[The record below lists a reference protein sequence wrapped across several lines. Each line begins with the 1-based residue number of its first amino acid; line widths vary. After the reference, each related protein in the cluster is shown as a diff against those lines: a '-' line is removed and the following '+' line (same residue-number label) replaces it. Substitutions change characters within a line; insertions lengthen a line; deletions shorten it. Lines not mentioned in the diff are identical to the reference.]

1 MYFIETINNQ
11 EWNVQH
17 FNSFNEYMSKKE
29 YLRSINVERLEVYD
43 KVDPNVICCLV
54 GIDTISTYCENN
66 DEVDENQMEFLNY
79 SYDNE
84 ITLSDYDIAFSS
96 YKLKKSENEKKEF
109 AEKYYKLIK
118 EIIYVSPDNI
128 KFVVKMIKETE
139 KGFPTMKR
147 SKVSCKRYSYQFQI
161 ISENEIDTGNILEM
175 ITAISQVKEPL
186 TKLEQENVIADY
198 KKLINPLIEP
208 KFRDEE
214 TILLMPKP
222 ITLERSNLL
231 SPEEYG
237 VVSIKENYVV
247 TEKAD
252 GERYLLY
259 IDNSGI
265 AYFINNTKNVSKVG
279 IKVESLKNSLLDGE
293 LIFSSSRRDNI
304 EKDVFALF
312 DIYVLKGQSTIK
324 FPLISDKKNPDT
336 PNRYDYMQELNS
348 QINANNNKKIDI
360 IVKKQLYPKDDDTI
374 FDSCSSIISKQN
386 EYPYHID
393 GLIFTPKYLPVLS
406 YYSHKPLS
414 LSKNMKWDRVFK
426 WKPPEENTIDFIIK
440 YVGDKFDLEGKYGEY
455 DLYVGYNVDDW
466 EQISIIGGLSKF
478 KTLDRDRQTPNYT
491 LKTFLENNNKVWLPY
506 NSSGVIT
513 TQETNQVILNNS
525 VVEFSYKVDEGLNPK
540 KRWIAKRL
548 REDKSRIYK
557 YGDKSGKI
565 SKSAN
570 DFKVALN
577 VWQSIHNPI
586 TQLMI
591 TNYQVIEQQLKE
603 FNYSAFL
610 SSEDTYYNRTMH
622 RSNLLSVDM
631 MNFHNICIKNM
642 LYKKVSKIGSYLI
655 ELGCGE
661 GGDLPRWIQNKYKCI
676 LGIDYVKKNITN
688 PRSGA
693 YSRAISQFKKLTR
706 TPVTIF
712 AVGEWRMNL
721 KSGEASKD
729 IDTES
734 EEVLKYLLN
743 PKVSIN
749 QKIYKQLQELNIR
762 KIYGFDVC
770 SCMFT
775 LHYFFINEQSL
786 TNFLINVSENLK
798 NKGKFIATF
807 MDGDQVSNK
816 LRNITKIEGRK
827 KDLVEGELPM
837 WAIIKRYDDND
848 TSQYGKTIDVFIE
861 NTGKLIPEYLVSFQ
875 HLVSEAKKHNL
886 SLVDSA
892 MFKETYDNFKQDNGD
907 KGINTIINN
916 FGKDN
921 VLKEFSFLNRWVIF
935 EKSN

>member
-1 MYFIETINNQ
+1 MNKQ
-11 EWNVQH
+11 EYKQ
-17 FNSFNEYMSKKE
+17 
-29 YLRSINVERLEVYD
+29 SINIERLDVYD

-54 GIDTISTYCENN
+54 GIDTISTYCQNN
-66 DEVDENQMEFLNY
+66 DEIDENQLEFLNY
-79 SYDNE
+79 SYENVS
-84 ITLSDYDIAFSS
+84 TLAEYDIEFSM
-96 YKLKKSENEKKEF
+96 YELKTSENEKKEMS
-109 AEKYYKLIK
+109 EKHYKLIK
-118 EIIYVSPDNI
+118 EISYVSPENI

-139 KGFPTMKR
+139 QGFSTMKR
-147 SKVSCKRYSYQFQI
+147 SKVSCKRYTYQFQI
-161 ISENEIDTGNILEM
+161 ISENEIDRRNILEM

-186 TKLEQENVIADY
+186 TKLEQGNVIADY
-198 KKLINPLIEP
+198 KKLITPLIEP

-222 ITLERSNLL
+222 ITLERTNLL

-237 VVSIKENYVV
+237 VVSIKENYAV

-259 IDNSGI
+259 IDNSGV

-279 IKVESLKNSLLDGE
+279 ITVESLKNSLLDGE
-293 LIFSSSRRDNI
+293 LIFSSSRKDHI
-304 EKDVFALF
+304 DKDVFALF
-312 DIYVLKGQSTIK
+312 DIYMLKGQSTIK
-324 FPLISDKKNPDT
+324 CPLISDKKNPDT

-348 QINANNNKKIDI
+348 HMTANNNKRIDI
-360 IVKKQLYPKDDDTI
+360 IVKKQLYPTDENTI
-374 FDSCSSIISKQN
+374 FDSCSSIISRQN

-440 YVGDKFDLEGKYGEY
+440 YVGDKSDLDGTYGEY

-478 KTLDRDRQTPNYT
+478 NKFDGNRQTQNYT
-491 LKTFLENNNKVWLPY
+491 LKTFLENHNKVWLPY

-525 VVEFSYKVDEGLNPK
+525 VVEFSYKVEEGISPM

-591 TNYQVIEQQLKE
+591 TNYQVIEKQLNE

-610 SSEDTYYNRTMH
+610 SSEDTYYNRSMH

-642 LYKKVSKIGSYLI
+642 LYRKVSKNGAYLM

-693 YSRAISQFKKLTR
+693 YSRALSQFKKLKR
-706 TPVTIF
+706 TPTTIF
-712 AVGEWRMNL
+712 AVGDCRKNL
-721 KSGEASKD
+721 KSGEGSKD

-734 EEVLKYLLN
+734 EELLKYLLN

-762 KIYGFDVC
+762 KINGFDVC

-786 TNFLINVSENLK
+786 NNFLSNVSENLK

-807 MDGDQVSNK
+807 MDGDEVYNK
-816 LRNITKIEGRK
+816 LRKTTKIEGRK
-827 KDLVEGELPM
+827 KNLVEGDLPM

-848 TSQYGKTIDVFIE
+848 TSKYGKTIDVFIE

-886 SLVDSA
+886 TLVKSE
-892 MFKETYDNFKQDNGD
+892 MFKETYDNLKSDNED
-907 KGINTIINN
+907 KGINTIITN

-921 VLKEFSFLNRWVIF
+921 ILKDFSFLNRWVIF
-935 EKSN
+935 EKSD